1 MPRKIERDLPFR
13 QKQRVSVLNDMTE
26 QDKRRQSNLLTK
38 LALPTKRPFKKAFM
52 NEQEKQIHTMVQRL
66 AHLDKEYTKK
76 KQESRVRSADRIR
89 KRDQKIQDKRDAK
102 KKEIKKAMY
111 KKGGKTGRGRGH

>member
-1 MPRKIERDLPFR
+1 M
-13 QKQRVSVLNDMTE
+13 NDMTD

-38 LALPTKRPFKKAFM
+38 LSLPTKRPFKKAFM

-66 AHLDKEYTKK
+66 AHLDKEYAKK
-76 KQESRVRSADRIR
+76 KQDSRVRSAERIR
-89 KRDQKIQDKRDAK
+89 KRDQKIQDKRDTK

-111 KKGGKTGRGRGH
+111 KKGGKA